1 MPTEVDSSSIFDT
14 VLPNVYIKK
23 VTLTPVST
31 IGSREGLEYDTG
43 AGDSLETN
51 QFGKKQSK
59 TRLAKMANPAGLE
72 TKELLSI

>member
-51 QFGKKQSK
+51 QFGS
-59 TRLAKMANPAGLE
+59 
-72 TKELLSI
+72 

>member
-23 VTLTPVST
+23 VTLTPAST
-31 IGSREGLEYDTG
+31 VGSREGLEYDTG

-51 QFGKKQSK
+51 QFGKKQV
-59 TRLAKMANPAGLE
+59 NPSNIDFGKA
-72 TKELLSI
+72 